1 MFFRK
6 EKEPKRNRPSNIA
19 MMDKKVKESYME
31 DEIRKIRK
39 KDLEDVLDNEEEIA
53 HKLNKAKP
61 LRKFAEIS
69 KVMFQMLWD
78 IQSGKYKR
86 TPWFSIAAIVFIF
99 LYVLN
104 PFDLIP
110 DFVPGLGYLDD
121 FTIFAMGLGWI
132 ETDLHHYLDWRIRQ
146 AELKELEEFL
156 EEEEDDYYF

>member
-6 EKEPKRNRPSNIA
+6 EKELKQSRSSNIA

-39 KDLEDVLDNEEEIA
+39 KDLETVLDNEEEISD
-53 HKLNKAKP
+53 KLNKTKP

-78 IQSGKYKR
+78 IQFGNYKR
-86 TPWFSIAAIVFIF
+86 MPWFTIAAIVFIF

-110 DFVPGLGYLDD
+110 DFIPVIGYLDD
-121 FTIFAMGLGWI
+121 FTIFAIGLGWI
-132 ETDLHHYLDWRIRQ
+132 ETDLHHYLDWKIKQ
-146 AELKELEEFL
+146 AELKKLEKIIE
-156 EEEEDDYYF
+156 EEEEDFYY